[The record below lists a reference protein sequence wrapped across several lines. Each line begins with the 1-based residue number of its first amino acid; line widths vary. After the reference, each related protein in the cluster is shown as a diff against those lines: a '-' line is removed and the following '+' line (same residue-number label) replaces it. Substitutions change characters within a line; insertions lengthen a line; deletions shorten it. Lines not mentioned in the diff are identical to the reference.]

1 MPKTSTELRS
11 FLFGCIAGILMVIGS
26 FVAISEIAG
35 IKWHPVITAN
45 Q

>member
-11 FLFGCIAGILMVIGS
+11 FVIGCIAGIFIMIGS

-35 IKWHPVITAN
+35 IKWQPIAVSRR
-45 Q
+45 